1 MIQKISSSDN
11 KYNLKQNII
20 LASAGGIA
28 LGAKEAYDTRQELS
42 NKKQFFKKFMKT
54 VFYDNDY
61 LEKEKNYFNQQ
72 LEKSKNLGEYFNNLE
87 QQSIDNFYNNVKTLI
102 KDTKQEFKQE
112 ISTITKQAPLKITL
126 KTLGGATIGLGI
138 SLLINYIKDKTKK
151 K

>member
-1 MIQKISSSDN
+1 MIPKISSSDN
-11 KYNLKQNII
+11 KNKQKQNII

-28 LGAKEAYDTRQELS
+28 LGAKEAYDTKQELS
-42 NKKQFFKKFMKT
+42 NKKQIFKKLMKT

-61 LEKEKNYFNQQ
+61 LEKEKKYFNQQ
-72 LEKSKNLGEYFNNLE
+72 LEKSKNLEEYFHNLE

-112 ISTITKQAPLKITL
+112 ISTIKKQAPFKITL

-138 SLLINYIKDKTKK
+138 SLLINYIKDRTKK

>member
-11 KYNLKQNII
+11 KKNPKQNII

-28 LGAKEAYDTRQELS
+28 LGAKEAYDTKQELS
-42 NKKQFFKKFMKT
+42 NKKQIFKKLMKT

-61 LEKEKNYFNQQ
+61 LEKEKKYFNQQ
-72 LEKSKNLGEYFNNLE
+72 LEKSKNLGEYFHNLE

-112 ISTITKQAPLKITL
+112 ISTIKKQAPFKITL
-126 KTLGGATIGLGI
+126 KTLGGAAIGLGI
-138 SLLINYIKDKTKK
+138 SLLINYIKNKTKK